1 MNITPLSFTGLV
13 PLKKYNGPL
22 LQLTKSEK
30 TKIAALQDNISR
42 LEIDLYRINK
52 FYEGKHLTTQQ
63 SSSYLNKINTISVKI
78 DDLKQL
84 IRDIKTNRLN
94 IQKKEI

>member
-1 MNITPLSFTGLV
+1 MNTTPLSFTGLV

-52 FYEGKHLTTQQ
+52 FYAGKHLTTQQ
-63 SSSYLNKINTISVKI
+63 NNNYFNKINTINVKI
-78 DDLKQL
+78 DELKRL
-84 IRDIKTNRLN
+84 IREIKTNRLN